1 MHDSFPWIQLFGH
14 QARDEQKSWIS
25 VEGLV
30 DLRKDSVLGQSVSS
44 CNVVTIY
51 GLTTSI
57 TPMK

>member
-30 DLRKDSVLGQSVSS
+30 DLRKDSVLGKASAPATLSQSMD
-44 CNVVTIY
+44 
-51 GLTTSI
+51 L
-57 TPMK
+57 PLLLRP